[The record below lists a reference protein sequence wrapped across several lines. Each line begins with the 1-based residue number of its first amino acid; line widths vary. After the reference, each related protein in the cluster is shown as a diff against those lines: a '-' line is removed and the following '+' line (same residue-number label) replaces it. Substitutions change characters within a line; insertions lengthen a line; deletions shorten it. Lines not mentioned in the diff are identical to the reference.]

1 MLIGLLIVPPVVDG
15 AADLGSNVEQGVR
28 QVAYSVAADVGG
40 VDRDDVDKAVSD
52 AIASLSENRGD
63 IAGGV
68 LAGATA
74 LAQLLAALGLVIF
87 LAFFLIKDGPA
98 IARWAISL
106 APSARRS
113 ELDEIGTAC
122 WEGLTTFAR
131 AVVFV
136 ATFDAVFIAIALLL
150 VGVPLVLPLAVLT
163 FVAAF
168 FPIIGAI
175 SAGVAAVLVA
185 LVSEGFSAAAIVQ
198 VAILII
204 QQIEGNI
211 LYPAMSARRCTCTR
225 SPSCSQLPPARRSAA
240 SPARSSRCP
249 SPPSPPSSWSSGAG
263 PATRSTTRSSW
274 SPRSLAPMASHRRG
288 DDVNL
293 RHALQGASTRRSPIA
308 SRPRPRAIVATG
320 AAASGT

>member
-1 MLIGLLIVPPVVDG
+1 MVLIGALVLIGLLIVPPVVDG

-28 QVAYSVAADVGG
+28 EVAYSVAADVGG
-40 VDRDDVDKAVSD
+40 VDRADVDKAVSD
-52 AIASLSENRGD
+52 AISSLSENRGD

-113 ELDEIGTAC
+113 ELDEIGAAC

-136 ATFDAVFIAIALLL
+136 ATFDAVFIAVALLL

-185 LVSEGFSAAAIVQ
+185 LVSEGFTAAAIVA
-198 VAILII
+198 VAILVI

-211 LYPAMSARRCTCTR
+211 LYPAIV
-225 SPSCSQLPPARRSAA
+225 
-240 SPARSSRCP
+240 
-249 SPPSPPSSWSSGAG
+249 G
-263 PATRSTTRSSW
+263 PRVH
-274 SPRSLAPMASHRRG
+274 LH
-288 DDVNL
+288 
-293 RHALQGASTRRSPIA
+293 PIA
-308 SRPRPRAIVATG
+308 VLLAVTAGATIGGIPGAFLAVPVATV
-320 AAASGT
+320 AAVVVEFRRRARDAQHDQELVVAA